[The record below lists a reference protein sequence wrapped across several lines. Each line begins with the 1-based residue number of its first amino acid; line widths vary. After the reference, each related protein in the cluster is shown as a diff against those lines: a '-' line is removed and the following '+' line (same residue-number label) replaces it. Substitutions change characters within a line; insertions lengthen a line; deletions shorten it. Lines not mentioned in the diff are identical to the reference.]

1 MKKFPTAA
9 VLVASVSL
17 GGVAV
22 AAETPGTDAD
32 AAAAAAVCRTT
43 ACVKA
48 AAKAVTTERVYGPLY
63 GRYKAMYPNA
73 VNWNNNGCSFP
84 AFMYD
89 IRGLGGVISHYGA
102 EFQKSCDRHDF
113 GYRNHGL
120 SGVGRATVDRRVRDN
135 MYHQCDVNHT
145 DFLPPWV
152 ACRAAAKLIFEVV
165 DQFGGRF
172 W

>member
-1 MKKFPTAA
+1 MKRILTTA
-9 VLVASVSL
+9 VLVVSVSI
-17 GGVAV
+17 GGLVAE
-22 AAETPGTDAD
+22 APLTAD
-32 AAAAAAVCRTT
+32 AAVCHTT

-48 AAKAVTTERVYGPLY
+48 AAHAVTVEQVYGPLY
-63 GRYKAMYPNA
+63 GKYKAMYPTA
-73 VNWNNNGCSFP
+73 LNWNNNGCSFP

-89 IRGLGGVISHYGA
+89 IRGLGTVISHYGA

-113 GYRNHGL
+113 GYRNHAL
-120 SGVGRATVDRRVRDN
+120 SGAARATVDQRLRDN

-165 DQFGGRF
+165 DQFGGSF

>member
-1 MKKFPTAA
+1 MRRLLQVFI
-9 VLVASVSL
+9 
-17 GGVAV
+17 
-22 AAETPGTDAD
+22 
-32 AAAAAAVCRTT
+32 
-43 ACVKA
+43 
-48 AAKAVTTERVYGPLY
+48 AVTTVLTVASPASASSLHSASADQAFVEMMLYATSMTGFVAAVDDDKWFDWSTDLCSAPLVGNT
-63 GRYKAMYPNA
+63 GRSFNFSNA
-73 VNWNNNGCSFP
+73 C
-84 AFMYD
+84 
-89 IRGLGGVISHYGA
+89 R
-102 EFQKSCDRHDF
+102 RHDF

-120 SGVGRATVDRRVRDN
+120 SGVGRATVDRRFRDN